1 MKDKMKALVNKLDE
15 ITSGRWGAFTNGFV
29 TSEVQAITLHRA
41 ELEQLCKSIS
51 SEFTDGST
59 ISVSKPKLNQKGDGF
74 SIFISKFQP
83 SSKEDK
89 MNKVDW
95 S

>member
-1 MKDKMKALVNKLDE
+1 MKDKMKALVNRLDE
-15 ITSGRWGAFTNGFV
+15 ITDGKWGSFTNGFV

-74 SIFISKFQP
+74 SVFISKFQP

>member
-15 ITSGRWGAFTNGFV
+15 ITDGKWGSFTNGFV

-51 SEFTDGST
+51 SEFTDGSA
-59 ISVSKPKLNQKGDGF
+59 ISISKPKMNQQKDGF
-74 SIFISKFQP
+74 SIFISKFTP

-89 MNKVDW
+89 VKKVSW
-95 S
+95 

>member
-1 MKDKMKALVNKLDE
+1 MEDKMKSLVNKLDE
-15 ITSGRWGAFTNGFV
+15 ITSGRWGSFTNGFV

-51 SEFTDGST
+51 SEFTDGSSIT
-59 ISVSKPKLNQKGDGF
+59 ISEPKVNKQKDGF

-89 MNKVDW
+89 MKKVDW

>member
-1 MKDKMKALVNKLDE
+1 MEDKMKSLVNKLDE
-15 ITSGRWGAFTNGFV
+15 ITSGRGGAFTNGFV

-51 SEFTDGST
+51 SEFTDGSSIT
-59 ISVSKPKLNQKGDGF
+59 ISEPKVNKQKDGF

-89 MNKVDW
+89 MKKVDW